1 MKHLILTTTLIL
13 FSYTIVIAQEK
24 LKGNKVVTTQNRQ
37 VESFDKIVVKDDFKI
52 FVTNGSKSEITV
64 ITDENLQEAITTRVS
79 DGILEIYY
87 AQKIGSSKELLI
99 QVILPEN
106 GMSTIE
112 SRDKSKIIAESEL
125 KLDSLHIIALDR
137 SEQKFSVNTQ
147 AMIIDLNT
155 DSSVELNINATKK
168 TVVNAEQNANAKIQL
183 KTDLLQP
190 NLFNNVNFKITGT
203 CRKMELIVQDEAK
216 YFGKDM
222 ICDDVFLNASDKSF
236 NEVNASKKIY
246 LDVENDAKIYLYN
259 QPKITLNSFKDKA
272 SIFKK

>member
-52 FVTNGSKSEITV
+52 FVANGSKSEITV

-79 DGILEIYY
+79 EGVLEIYY

-137 SEQKFSVNTQ
+137 SEQKFSVTHK
-147 AMIIDLNT
+147 L
-155 DSSVELNINATKK
+155 
-168 TVVNAEQNANAKIQL
+168 
-183 KTDLLQP
+183 
-190 NLFNNVNFKITGT
+190 
-203 CRKMELIVQDEAK
+203 
-216 YFGKDM
+216 
-222 ICDDVFLNASDKSF
+222 
-236 NEVNASKKIY
+236 
-246 LDVENDAKIYLYN
+246 
-259 QPKITLNSFKDKA
+259 
-272 SIFKK
+272 